1 MNQHVYIWRDA
12 KDPTNFSLGTMTN
25 GGKCVAWTNLYVD
38 GVGDLF
44 GGDVQEEAKKLKVGD
59 VLDVEIS
66 IVGISTQ

>member
-12 KDPTNFSLGTMTN
+12 KDPTNFTLGTMTLS
-25 GGKCVAWTNLYVD
+25 GRPVAWTNLLTRGID
-38 GVGDLF
+38 DLF
-44 GGDVQEEAKKLKVGD
+44 GGEVYGTAKKLKVGG